1 MMMTIVPLFVN
12 TNIHFG
18 TTITLVLTA
27 QLCLYTLF
35 QSSLVGIPKT
45 AYLKDI
51 DLWNMGILF
60 VSLTNFFTLFLWE
73 ILPQSQI
80 KSRIKNVMKI
90 TIPIITLIGVTSY
103 WIMTG
108 LRYFG

>member
-35 QSSLVGIPKT
+35 QSSLVGVQKT
-45 AYLKDI
+45 AYLKYI
-51 DLWNMGILF
+51 DYWNIGVLA
-60 VSLTNFFTLFLWE
+60 VSLTNFLTLILWE
-73 ILPQSQI
+73 ILPYNKVTNMI
-80 KSRIKNVMKI
+80 KYVMKVA
-90 TIPIITLIGVTSY
+90 IPAITLIGVLFY
-103 WIMTG
+103 WIVLVG
-108 LRYFG
+108 LF